1 MINMGIMTL
10 LGLVGV
16 VNGILPK
23 VLTHYINQSVK
34 DISIQ
39 VELGDGWI
47 LLMLSTAMSFFGC
60 ALNICFY
67 MLLFKKANWDG
78 RNLDNHVK
86 KEKSINKK
94 RLPIL
99 FAATA
104 VVIAIV
110 AVFTTKLVIKEK
122 PGTLVGAKDD
132 LTKEIYSFVYT
143 KKKNENVRKD
153 CFPPT
158 LMTVFRDVW
167 FRQKY
172 KMVDPIKRS
181 Q

>member
-1 MINMGIMTL
+1 MIL

-16 VNGILPK
+16 INGVLPK
-23 VLTHYINQSVK
+23 VVTHYINHSVT

-47 LLMLSTAMSFFGC
+47 LLMLSTAMSFLGC

-67 MLLFKKANWDG
+67 IFLFKKANWDG
-78 RNLDNHVK
+78 RNLDIHVK
-86 KEKSINKK
+86 KEKTVKKK

-104 VVIAIV
+104 VVIAIF
-110 AVFTTKLVIKEK
+110 AVFAPKLVLKEK

-132 LTKEIYSFVYT
+132 LTKEIFSFVYT

-167 FRQKY
+167 FRRKY
-172 KMVDPIKRS
+172 KMVDPLKRS